1 MKVFVHHKAI
11 VAGTCYRYSGT
22 YLGYISHSDRL
33 CHYFLY
39 NCEITWLL

>member
-22 YLGYISHSDRL
+22 YLGYI
-33 CHYFLY
+33 CF
-39 NCEITWLL
+39 TQ